1 MPLMPPDKKPNY
13 LLRGVISLLIAF
25 ALISTYI
32 VIYGKS
38 DSPQVLPTTETIH
51 EEKISTPPLKLESS
65 ESEFYAVGQ
74 YKVGSDIPVG
84 EYLAI
89 GKGYLELSKT
99 PNANIAKGELVF
111 NDNFDGQCYI
121 DAQDGEYIKILGELK
136 LYPADSAP
144 KILPDNGTI
153 PQGQFKVG
161 TDIPAGEYKIIAEN
175 NGYFEISTGT
185 RRDTGKIIKNQFV
198 PTASSLYATVENG
211 QYLRL
216 KNSSAKIVKA
226 TD

>member
-1 MPLMPPDKKPNY
+1 MPLMPPPKKPNY
-13 LLRGVISLLIAF
+13 LLRGVIYFFIAF
-25 ALISTYI
+25 VLIVVYI
-32 VIYGKS
+32 VVYGRS
-38 DSPQVLPTTETIH
+38 EAPQAVPEPQIIH
-51 EEKISTPPLKLESS
+51 EEKISTSLNNSG
-65 ESEFYAVGQ
+65 FYAVGQ
-74 YKVGSDIPVG
+74 YKVGSDIPAG

-99 PNANIAKGELVF
+99 PNADIGNIVF
-111 NDNFDGQCYI
+111 NDNFEGQCYI
-121 DAQDGEYIKILGELK
+121 DAQEGEYIKILGDLK

-144 KILPDNGTI
+144 KILPNNGKI

-161 TDIPAGEYKIIAEN
+161 TDIPAGEYKIIAED
-175 NGYFEISTGT
+175 NGYFEIATGT

-216 KNSSAKIVKA
+216 KNSAAEIVK
-226 TD
+226 